1 MFKVH
6 QLDICVKTNFHF
18 EQTTIIQLQVN
29 RQTNQLNSR
38 EKKYTL
44 TFKGRSGDFGQFQ
57 HLTKQQKYRK
67 AKRKQRHG

>member
-18 EQTTIIQLQVN
+18 EQTTIIQLKVN

-38 EKKYTL
+38 EKNTHSLLKV
-44 TFKGRSGDFGQFQ
+44 GQVILGNFS
-57 HLTKQQKYRK
+57 T
-67 AKRKQRHG
+67 

>member
-38 EKKYTL
+38 EKNTHSL
-44 TFKGRSGDFGQFQ
+44 LQVGQVILGNFS
-57 HLTKQQKYRK
+57 T
-67 AKRKQRHG
+67 